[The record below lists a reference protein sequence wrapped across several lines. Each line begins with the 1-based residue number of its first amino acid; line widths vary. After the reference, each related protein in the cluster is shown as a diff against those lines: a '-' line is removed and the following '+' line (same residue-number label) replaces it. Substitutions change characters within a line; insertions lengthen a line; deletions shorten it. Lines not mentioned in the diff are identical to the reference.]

1 MAAVALLLLVLLALA
16 LRQNIIVI
24 LLGSAAYV
32 HLVWGDGF
40 LEYLAE
46 DLWISLDNALLLA
59 IPMFLLAGNVMTR
72 GSIAQR
78 LIDLAVSVT
87 KPLPGGLAVASILS
101 CAIFAAIC
109 GSSPVTLLAVGT
121 IMYPALL
128 NNGYPKR
135 FALGAL
141 TSGGTLGIIIPPSI
155 PLILYGIVT
164 ETSITD
170 LFLAG
175 ILPGILIALVLSFYA
190 FWVNRHIP
198 ASDFSLTEFTTALK
212 GGPGT
217 ALQGSRDFSLT
228 EFTTALKRGAWS
240 ALLPVILL
248 GGIYSGYFSPTEA
261 AAVALVY
268 AIFVEVVIHREL
280 GLADFFHTA
289 VDTAKLLGMLFPI
302 VAVALSIKTILTI
315 EGVPDQLAIWVTS
328 ITENKIA
335 FLIAV
340 NLLLLV
346 IGCLFDVISA
356 ILILAPLL
364 LVPAVNF
371 GINPVHFGIIMVINL
386 EIGFLTPPLGLNLIV
401 AMTAFREN
409 FLEISRAVLP
419 FVGLILA
426 VLLLVTF
433 APWTALV
440 FVE

>member
-1 MAAVALLLLVLLALA
+1 MAALGLLFLVLAALA

-32 HLVWGDGF
+32 HLVWGDGR

-46 DLWISLDNALLLA
+46 DIWIALDNSLLLA

-72 GSIAQR
+72 GSIARR

-87 KPLPGGLAVASILS
+87 KPLPGGLAVAAILS
-101 CAIFAAIC
+101 CAIFAAIS

-128 NNGYPKR
+128 QNGYSKR

-164 ETSITD
+164 ETSIAD

-175 ILPGILIALVLSFYA
+175 IIPGIMIAMTLAGYSV
-190 FWVNRHIP
+190 WVNRHMP
-198 ASDFSLTEFTTALK
+198 AQRFDMSEFLTALAR
-212 GGPGT
+212 GG
-217 ALQGSRDFSLT
+217 
-228 EFTTALKRGAWS
+228 WS
-240 ALLPVILL
+240 MMLPVILL
-248 GGIYSGYFSPTEA
+248 GGIYSGYFSATEA
-261 AAVALVY
+261 AAVALIY
-268 AIFVEVVIHREL
+268 ALFVEIVIHREL
-280 GLADFFHTA
+280 RPVDFFHTA

-315 EGVPDQLAIWVTS
+315 EEIPDQLALW
-328 ITENKIA
+328 ITGMTDNMIM
-335 FLIAV
+335 FLLAI
-340 NLLLLV
+340 NLFLLV
-346 IGCLFDVISA
+346 VGCLFDVISA

-364 LVPAVNF
+364 LVPAMAF
-371 GINPVHFGIIMVINL
+371 GINPVHFGVIMVINL

-401 AMTAFREN
+401 AMTAFREK
-409 FLEISRAVLP
+409 FFEICSAVLP
-419 FVGLILA
+419 FILLILG

-433 APWTALV
+433 IPWLTLALV
-440 FVE
+440 R

>member
-1 MAAVALLLLVLLALA
+1 MAAIILLGLVLLALA

-24 LLGSAAYV
+24 LLGAAAYT
-32 HLVWGDGF
+32 HLVWGDGR

-46 DLWISLDNALLLA
+46 DIWISLDSALLLA

-72 GSIAQR
+72 GSIAAR
-78 LIDLAVSVT
+78 LIALAVSLT
-87 KPLPGGLAVASILS
+87 KPFPGGLGVAAVLS

-128 NNGYPKR
+128 ENGYGKR

-141 TSGGTLGIIIPPSI
+141 TSSGTLGIIIPPSI

-164 ETSITD
+164 ETSISD
-170 LFLAG
+170 LFIAG
-175 ILPGILIALVLSFYA
+175 IIPGIVIALVLAAYSV
-190 FWVNRHIP
+190 WVNRSIP
-198 ASDFSLTEFTTALK
+198 PQRFDVDEFRSALSD
-212 GGPGT
+212 GI
-217 ALQGSRDFSLT
+217 
-228 EFTTALKRGAWS
+228 WS

-248 GGIYSGYFSPTEA
+248 GGIYSGYFSATEA

-268 AIFVEVVIHREL
+268 ALFVEIFIHREL
-280 GLADFFHTA
+280 RLIDFYHTA

-315 EGVPDQLAIWVTS
+315 EGIPDQLALWVT
-328 ITENKIA
+328 TMTDNKIA
-335 FLIAV
+335 FLLGV

-364 LVPAVNF
+364 LVPAMSF

-401 AMTAFREN
+401 AMTAFRAR
-409 FLEISRAVLP
+409 FLEITRAVLP
-419 FVGLILA
+419 FVGLILL
-426 VLLLVTF
+426 VLMIVTF
-433 APWTALV
+433 VPGMALM
-440 FVE
+440 FVK